1 MHTYV
6 SPIGFNTTSVT
17 RVLLDYGIDGEDTVI
32 LVRPATETDDNRAA
46 EAVSDV
52 KRLLQEIEPNISIT
66 VRRIP
71 HDDFET
77 AVMAC
82 SELIRAAAGEVVVS
96 LSGGARDVLIPL
108 TVATM
113 AHRREI
119 ESTLGYSDIDG
130 QVREW
135 RLPDITVTPSESAHH
150 TLAVIE
156 SDGPEISIPDLTRQS
171 ESAKSTITRHVN
183 ALEADGLVT
192 AQIEDRIKYVSIT
205 FSGQLFLAINSTSQS
220 ANNL

>member
-1 MHTYV
+1 MTTYV

-17 RVLLDYGIDGEDTVI
+17 RTLLDYGIDGEDTVI
-32 LVRPATETDDNRAA
+32 LVRPATETDNDRST

-52 KRLLQEIEPNISIT
+52 ERLLQEIEPQISVT

-77 AVMAC
+77 AVMNC
-82 SELIRAAAGEVVVS
+82 SELIRTASREVVVS
-96 LSGGARDVLIPL
+96 LSGGARDVLLPL

-113 AHRREI
+113 AHHGEI

-135 RLPDITVTPSESAHH
+135 TIPNITVTPSDGAHQ
-150 TLAVIE
+150 TLVMIE
-156 SDGPEISIPDLTRQS
+156 NHGSEISIPNLTKQS
-171 ESAKSTITRHVN
+171 RSAKSTITRHVN
-183 ALEADGLVT
+183 VLEEDGLVT
-192 AQIEDRIKYVSIT
+192 ARIEDRIKYVSIT
-205 FSGQLFLAINSTSQS
+205 FSGQLFLMTNEKPA
-220 ANNL
+220 